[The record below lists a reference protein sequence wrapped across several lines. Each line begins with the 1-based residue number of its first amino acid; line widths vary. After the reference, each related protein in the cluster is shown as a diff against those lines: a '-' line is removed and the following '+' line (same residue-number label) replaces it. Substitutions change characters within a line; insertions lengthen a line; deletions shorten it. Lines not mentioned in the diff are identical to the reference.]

1 MKELKT
7 YFGEIKKSLPCGNK
21 EKKKILRDLQLSVE
35 NFLAENPGA
44 NFEAVVNHFGTP
56 SQIADT
62 YTEEMPTQELQ
73 KKMKT
78 QKWIIG
84 IIAGAVACALLVWGI
99 AVGIALVNEFNRDN
113 GLVVV
118 EQPIE
123 GNFITEIGE

>member
-21 EKKKILRDLQLSVE
+21 GKKKILRDIQLSVE
-35 NFLAENPGA
+35 NFLAENPDA
-44 NFEAVVNHFGTP
+44 TFEAVVNHFGTP
-56 SQIADT
+56 TQIADT

-84 IIAGAVACALLVWGI
+84 IIAGAAACALLIWLV
-99 AVGIALVNEFNRDN
+99 AVGLAMIDESKRANGQLVVDT
-113 GLVVV
+113 VVV
-118 EQPIE
+118 EE
-123 GNFITEIGE
+123 SE

>member
-21 EKKKILRDLQLSVE
+21 GKKKILRDIQLSVE
-35 NFLAENPGA
+35 NFLAENPDA
-44 NFEAVVNHFGTP
+44 TFEAVVNHFGTP
-56 SQIADT
+56 TQIADT

-84 IIAGAVACALLVWGI
+84 MIAGAAACALLIWLV
-99 AVGIALVNEFNRDN
+99 AVGLALIDLNKHSQGWHTEDS
-113 GLVVV
+113 VVV
-118 EQPIE
+118 EEIE
-123 GNFITEIGE
+123 

>member
-21 EKKKILRDLQLSVE
+21 EKKKILRDIQLSVE
-35 NFLAENPGA
+35 NFLAENTDA
-44 NFEAVVNHFGTP
+44 TFEAVVNHFGTP
-56 SQIADT
+56 TQIADT

-84 IIAGAVACALLVWGI
+84 MIAGAAACALLIWLV
-99 AVGIALVNEFNRDN
+99 AVGLALIDESKRAN
-113 GLVVV
+113 GQLVVDTVVV
-118 EQPIE
+118 EE
-123 GNFITEIGE
+123 SE